1 MHAEPRES
9 TLFMDRQ
16 KALQAIPQIRAISCQ
31 IAMFSLMR
39 SVARTPDEERACE
52 QGLTSASE
60 AIESGLDLLVGQGK
74 VRGFSDD
81 AASWVREG
89 VARQTGSANAARRFL
104 DAERL
109 VTECDPADRDK
120 LLDLTFAA
128 AEVADKI
135 FQPAMHKLCAD
146 LAERLEQDRQNQDSL
161 AAKVATEAREVMA
174 RIASISRRVRFISIN
189 ASVEAAR
196 VGDYGRGFTVIASEI
211 KSQAEA
217 IGSAGEE
224 VEVLLAS
231 LPKMGASSD

>member
-9 TLFMDRQ
+9 AQFMERQ
-16 KALQAIPQIRAISCQ
+16 KALQVIPQIRSISCQ

-39 SVARTPDEERACE
+39 TVARTPDEEQACE
-52 QGLTSASE
+52 QGLTSASD
-60 AIESGLDLLVGQGK
+60 AIENGLELLIGQGK
-74 VRGFSDD
+74 VKGFSDD
-81 AASWVREG
+81 TANWVREG
-89 VARQTGSANAARRFL
+89 VARQIGSVNAARRFR

-128 AEVADKI
+128 AEVADDI

-146 LAERLEQDRQNQDSL
+146 LADRLEQDRQTQDSL

-224 VEVLLAS
+224 VEELLAS
-231 LPKMGASSD
+231 LPKMSAASD